1 MRRTG
6 TFMIIIGWLLLGGL
20 VWLAM
25 DGWVTRQEVPN
36 ADVSM
41 VAGEVVLLR
50 NRAGHYLAPGEIN
63 GVPVTFLVDTGATG
77 VALSSDVAQA
87 VGARPGLALRTNT
100 ARGETV
106 SYATRLASVG
116 LGGMT
121 THDVAGTIVPEMTD
135 DTVLLG
141 MSFLSRF
148 QVTMRDGEM
157 RLSPR

>member
-1 MRRTG
+1 
-6 TFMIIIGWLLLGGL
+6 MIIIGWLLLGGV

-25 DGWVTRQEVPN
+25 DGWVAHQESPN
-36 ADVSM
+36 AGITM
-41 VAGEVVLLR
+41 AAGEVVLLR
-50 NRAGHYLAPGEIN
+50 NRGGHYLAPGEIN

-77 VALSSDVAQA
+77 VAMSSAVAQA
-87 VGARPGLALRTNT
+87 VGARPGLAVRTNT

-106 SYATRLASVG
+106 SYSTRLSSVS

-121 THDVAGTIVPEMTD
+121 ARDIAGTIVPEMTD

-148 QVTMRDGEM
+148 QITMSSGEM
-157 RLSPR
+157 RLRPH

>member
-6 TFMIIIGWLLLGGL
+6 TIMIIIGWILLGG
-20 VWLAM
+20 VIWLAM
-25 DGWVTRQEVPN
+25 NDWVTLQENPN
-36 ADVSM
+36 ASVGM
-41 VAGEVVLLR
+41 AANEVVLQR
-50 NRAGHYLAPGEIN
+50 NRAGHYVAPGEIN

-77 VALSSDVAQA
+77 VALSSAVAER
-87 VGARPGLALRTNT
+87 VGSRAGLAVRTNT

-106 SYATRLASVG
+106 SYATRLDSVR

-121 THDVAGTIVPEMTD
+121 AFGVAGTIVPEMTD

-148 QVTMRDGEM
+148 HVSMANGQL

>member
-6 TFMIIIGWLLLGGL
+6 ILMIVLGWLLLGGV

-25 DGWVTRQEVPN
+25 DGWVNEQEAPN
-36 ADVSM
+36 ARVSM
-41 VAGEVVLLR
+41 VAGEVVLQR

-63 GVPVTFLVDTGATG
+63 DVPVTFLVDTGATG
-77 VALSSDVAQA
+77 VALSSKVADA
-87 VGARPGLALRTNT
+87 VGAQPGLAMRTAT

-106 SYATRLASVG
+106 SYATRLDSVS

-121 THDVAGTIVPEMTD
+121 AHDVAGTIVPEMTD

-148 QVTMRDGEM
+148 QITMRDGEM
-157 RLSPR
+157 RLLPY

>member
-6 TFMIIIGWLLLGGL
+6 TLMIVLGWLLLGGV

-25 DGWVTRQEVPN
+25 DGWVDHQDAPN
-36 ADVSM
+36 VRLASES
-41 VAGEVVLLR
+41 GEVVLER

-77 VALSSDVAQA
+77 VALSSRVAER
-87 VGARPGLALRTNT
+87 VGARPGLALRTST

-106 SYATRLASVG
+106 SYATRLDSVS

-121 THDVAGTIVPEMTD
+121 ARNVAGAIVPEMTD

-148 QVTMRDGEM
+148 QVTMAKGEL